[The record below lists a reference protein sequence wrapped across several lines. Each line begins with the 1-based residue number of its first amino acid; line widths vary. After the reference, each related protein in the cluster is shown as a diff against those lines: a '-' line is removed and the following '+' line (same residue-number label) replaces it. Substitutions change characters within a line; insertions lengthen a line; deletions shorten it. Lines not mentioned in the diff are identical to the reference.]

1 MSKTIKNTEPRFTGD
16 WEPTVEVKS
25 RGPSNSTMKRK
36 VVTKSKVFVKVDL
49 DRVIRE
55 LRHGHEVVL
64 VADQK
69 MPDTTG
75 GIRLFP
81 CMEKDLKTMFVAA
94 QTVGDFRHSISDI
107 KTTVRYRGKE
117 MASAD
122 CEQLVAI
129 AAKRFEVA
137 KREAACPTRVVSC
150 PKCGYEFEIGGL
162 KAK

>member
-1 MSKTIKNTEPRFTGD
+1 MSKTIKNNEPRFVGD
-16 WEPTVEVKS
+16 WEPTVEIKS
-25 RGPSNSTMKRK
+25 RGPSSSTMRRK

-49 DRVIRE
+49 DWVISG

-64 VADQK
+64 VADPK

-75 GIRLFP
+75 GIRLYP
-81 CMEKDLKTMFVAA
+81 CMEKDLKHMFVAA

-107 KTTVRYRGKE
+107 KANVRYRGKE
-117 MASAD
+117 MANTD
-122 CEQLVAI
+122 CEQLVAE

-137 KREAACPTRVVSC
+137 KRESACPTRVVTC